1 MGTGYVFFE
10 ILRPED
16 LSYTY
21 KLNPAA
27 FSVPWNMTTSIAT
40 LVLADPPCGCGAL
53 KNYEDIEG
61 NIAPIER
68 GDCSFTSKAIKA
80 QEAGAAAAIITDN
93 NDANDEL
100 YVSMIDD
107 TTERSVDIP
116 TAYLLGKNGY
126 VIAHTLRRHKL
137 NHATIRI
144 PINITSI
151 ALSPSVPYRPSLPG
165 GGGDRRWRGR
175 QLWERHLR
183 RIQPC
188 TCRSRCHRQEQQRP
202 RHTW

>member
-1 MGTGYVFFE
+1 MTSVYKQFSLVILLIIQTVTSDRQAPSDHALTDQEYKRNMGTGYVFFE

-27 FSVPWNMTTSIAT
+27 FSVPWNMTTSTAT

-61 NIAPIER
+61 NIALIER

-80 QEAGAAAAIITDN
+80 QEAGASAVIITDN

-107 TTERSVDIP
+107 TTGRPVDIP
-116 TAYLLGKNGY
+116 TAYLLGKNGF
-126 VIAHTLRRHKL
+126 VIAQTLRKHQLDR
-137 NHATIRI
+137 ATIRL

-151 ALSPSVPYRPSLPG
+151 ALPNLN
-165 GGGDRRWRGR
+165 
-175 QLWERHLR
+175 
-183 RIQPC
+183 QP
-188 TCRSRCHRQEQQRP
+188 P
-202 RHTW
+202 WLVW

>member
-1 MGTGYVFFE
+1 MGNQVILTTLFLIQTSLSDQDAPSSHALTDQEYKLNMGSGYVFFE
-10 ILRPED
+10 ILHPED

-21 KLNPAA
+21 KINPAA
-27 FSVPWNMTTSIAT
+27 FSKPWNMTLSETN

-53 KNYEDIEG
+53 KNHDDIGG
-61 NIAPIER
+61 NIVMIER
-68 GDCSFTSKAIKA
+68 GECSFTSKAIKA

-126 VIAHTLRRHKL
+126 VFLQLKILTPYSEHPYFHSIFL
-137 NHATIRI
+137 I
-144 PINITSI
+144 PVVIVSFLT
-151 ALSPSVPYRPSLPG
+151 
-165 GGGDRRWRGR
+165 
-175 QLWERHLR
+175 
-183 RIQPC
+183 
-188 TCRSRCHRQEQQRP
+188 
-202 RHTW
+202 